1 MSSSP
6 AVFKEVSI
14 GERKFTIVKM
24 SAFDAIHF
32 KLRIMELIAKHG
44 INTSGSMMEAAGR
57 AFTLLNREDHD
68 EMLLTLLQQSR
79 VQCMT
84 NEMMLDDW
92 GALDATFGVDSIA
105 DVYLVALECV
115 KFSIAPV
122 AEGLKKNIGLDISL
136 NQSLQS
142 AVRGLLSD
150 LLKGLTPPSEQKSQS
165 GE

>member
-1 MSSSP
+1 MSDLI
-6 AVFKEVSI
+6 KEISVNK
-14 GERKFTIVKM
+14 RKFTIVKM

-44 INTSGSMMEAAGR
+44 INVSGSMMEAAGR

-68 EMLLTLLQQSR
+68 EILFQLLKKSR
-79 VQCMT
+79 VQCME
-84 NEMMLDDW
+84 NEMLLEDW
-92 GALDATFGVDSIA
+92 GALDATFGADNIA

-122 AEGLKKNIGLDISL
+122 AEGLKKNIGLDMNL
-136 NQSLQS
+136 NLQS
-142 AVRGLLSD
+142 SVKGLLNAW
-150 LLKGLTPPSEQKSQS
+150 LKTLTPPSEQKLPS